1 MNFDVFN
8 NSITS
13 RGSRVNTL
21 TFIIIGVRLKFWKI
35 LALALYDDDDLMI
48 NDNLSVTNDIDWI
61 QLDNDIGNFSSLKW
75 CI

>member
-8 NSITS
+8 NSITG

-35 LALALYDDDDLMI
+35 LALYDDDDLMI